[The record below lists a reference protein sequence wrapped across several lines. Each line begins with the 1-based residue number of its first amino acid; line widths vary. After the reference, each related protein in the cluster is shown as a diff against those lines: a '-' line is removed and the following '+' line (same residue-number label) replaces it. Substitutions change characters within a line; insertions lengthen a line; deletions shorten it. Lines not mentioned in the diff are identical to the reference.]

1 MELLNFIGGEFV
13 ASASKKTFVKKS
25 PFDNSELANV
35 ASSDAMDVIMA
46 LQYSKKALQ
55 AVEAYTPEQRGQFL
69 NSLADYLSANA
80 ESIAYQEALYQG
92 LPQNF
97 SLKHNIQVAIACL
110 RKNAAEVLKPLPSGT
125 YAHATGIVGIITS
138 WTLSLRLVTE
148 RMAPALAAGNAV
160 LIKISEHSP
169 ITGQILGE
177 ALKAAQIPPG
187 LVQIIQGDA
196 EPGKIIA
203 GHPSIRAVTATGRQ
217 STIESIAKVGLTQL
231 KKLQLSGGAKNS
243 AIVLADFDYKPHLS
257 EILESFL
264 IGQGQMCWNT
274 ARLFVLESFFK
285 EFMEDLQA
293 YVAALTPLTSPEG
306 DSLWSPLI
314 SPDRVV
320 TINEKIRFGLGE
332 HGKVTGNSD
341 TGGVG
346 GNFIRPTFMVDLPN
360 CSVMQQDELHGPL
373 FLITPV
379 KYQHEILKWANT
391 SYLGHSAVVW
401 GSSEK
406 VLKVAGKLEAAQ
418 VWLNSWMSGPEE
430 PIFGLKQSSYGMTDM
445 SWAGS
450 FYSDVKK
457 LTCAR

>member
-1 MELLNFIGGEFV
+1 MELLNFIGGDFV
-13 ASASKKTFVKKS
+13 ASESKNTFVKKS

-35 ASSDAMDVIMA
+35 ASSDAMDVIKS
-46 LQYSKKALQ
+46 LQHAKKALQ
-55 AVEAYTPEQRGQFL
+55 AAETFTVEQRSQFL
-69 NSLADYLSANA
+69 NSLADHLSANA

-92 LPQNF
+92 LPQKF
-97 SLKHNIQVAIACL
+97 SLKHNVQVAIACL
-110 RKNAAEVLKPLPSGT
+110 RKNATDVLKPLPEDT
-125 YAHATGIVGIITS
+125 YAHATGIIGVITS
-138 WTLSLRLVTE
+138 WSLSLRLVTE

-196 EPGKIIA
+196 EPAKIIA

-217 STIESIAKVGLTQL
+217 STIEAIAKVGQTQL

-243 AIVLADFDYKPHLS
+243 AIVLADFDYKAHLS
-257 EILESFL
+257 QIMESFL

-274 ARLFVLESFFK
+274 TRLFVLESFSK
-285 EFMEDLQA
+285 EFMEDLKA
-293 YVAALTPLTSPEG
+293 YLAALKPLTSPEG

-314 SPDRVV
+314 TADRI
-320 TINEKIRFGLGE
+320 TALKERIQFGVGE
-332 HGKVTGNSD
+332 HGKVTGDSD
-341 TGGVG
+341 AAGAS

-373 FLITPV
+373 FLVTPV
-379 KYQHEILKWANT
+379 KYQHETLKWANT

-401 GSSEK
+401 GSQDK
-406 VLKVAGKLEAAQ
+406 ILKVAGKLESAQ
-418 VWLNSWMSGPEE
+418 VWLNSWMSGNEE
-430 PIFGLKQSSYGMTDM
+430 PIFGLKQSSYGMPDM
-445 SWAGS
+445 FWAGN

-457 LTCAR
+457 LTSAP